1 MPISHKD
8 AEAQLERGAFASI
21 ESEDE
26 QEVAI
31 LMSAAIS
38 LKRIADFV
46 ERIEP
51 ILRRPP
57 RT

>member
-1 MPISHKD
+1 MPIARKHV
-8 AEAQLERGAFASI
+8 EQQLERGSFASI

-31 LMSAAIS
+31 LVSVAIS
-38 LKRIADFV
+38 LKRIADML

-51 ILRRPP
+51 VLRRPP